1 MAETNGNG
9 EKKPEAEPF
18 TIRDSTRGVTSA
30 YIEIAK
36 RVVNGTLGTNEAKE
50 ATRALNGVPTM
61 LKVELEAIK
70 QYEKGSEKAKMMAG
84 QILDIEPERKALADK

>member
-1 MAETNGNG
+1 MADNGNT
-9 EKKPEAEPF
+9 KPEAEPF
-18 TIRDSTRGVTSA
+18 TIKDSTRGVTSA

-70 QYEKGSEKAKMMAG
+70 QYEKGSEKAKIMAG
-84 QILDIEPERKALADK
+84 QILDIAPDQKVITDK